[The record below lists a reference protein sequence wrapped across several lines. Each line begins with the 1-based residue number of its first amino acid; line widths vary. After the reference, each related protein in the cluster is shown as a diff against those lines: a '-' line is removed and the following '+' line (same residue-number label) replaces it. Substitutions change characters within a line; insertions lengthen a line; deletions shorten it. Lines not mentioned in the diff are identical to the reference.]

1 MISMSIY
8 ENYNSDKYRTYNIS
22 LNYCKDNEECCSELA
37 PKISFWKKYQDN
49 IGSIS
54 EEENKKIYIQEYWNQ
69 VLSKLDPEKVRREIN
84 NSILVS
90 PDVTTGYVVAAWF
103 EILLGV
109 EIREIKVS
117 DYEIKTI
124 ERTNDIKQILE
135 DTIRSN
141 IKKMRGFNSL
151 RALYLFEKG
160 ERLEQLAN
168 EKEAKTGENC
178 DRYRQAACY
187 LRCDADEVEQE
198 YNVSKQKVKK

>member
-1 MISMSIY
+1 M
-8 ENYNSDKYRTYNIS
+8 ENCKRKYGFRFNR
-22 LNYCKDNEECCSELA
+22 
-37 PKISFWKKYQDN
+37 
-49 IGSIS
+49 
-54 EEENKKIYIQEYWNQ
+54 NKKIYIQEYWNQ

-109 EIREIKVS
+109 EVREIKVS

-141 IKKMRGFNSL
+141 IKMRGFNSL

-198 YNVSKQKVKK
+198 YNSSKQKVKK